1 MKKQEGNTS
10 LLPTNL
16 DAEHAI
22 INHLLNDCSLI
33 PYVLSQ
39 LKNDSFFNPTYR
51 IIFQTFREL
60 FEANETINI
69 TTLIEKLKEKNKLL
83 EIGGLKIILD
93 LSKDFGIRTGLEDY
107 IQIVKKNY
115 LRRVLIQFGENC
127 STLGYSK
134 DLNLE
139 TIFSKLE
146 NEFLQ
151 LIGEKNFEKL
161 NSSAEILKE
170 IYEEI
175 FSKKNNQETSYET
188 CYPDLDA
195 ILHGFQKADL
205 IIIAGRPSMGKTT
218 FSLNLAKNILE
229 KYQVPTI
236 IFSLE
241 MSKQQILY
249 RFLSNDSNIEEE
261 RLKSKQFTK
270 NQINK
275 LQKSWTKLAEFPLYI
290 EDNPNITINDI
301 RTKLQTIFSMT
312 KKTGI
317 VIIDYLQLMKVSSRN
332 ENRVQEI
339 SFLTR
344 NLKLLAKEFNIPIFL
359 LSQLSRNVESRVNK
373 RPMLSDLRES
383 GCIGKISEL
392 KKLTSCSWNQL
403 NIINQSSSFSFKGI
417 KPTYFLNFGKIRKI
431 KITGN
436 HKILTKTGWKRVS
449 EFDKNTEIFSFLE
462 KEKFLETP
470 KTRLWSYQKINNY
483 QYLGISPVYDKTI
496 PIFHNYIMEN
506 LVIHNSIEQDA
517 DIVIMIYREDYYTTK
532 SSASSQLTEII
543 IAKHRT
549 GPIGSAQ
556 LLFSPYTAT
565 FSNIKTN

>member
-1 MKKQEGNTS
+1 MKKQEEIAS

-39 LKNDSFFNPTYR
+39 LKNESFSNTIYF

-60 FEANETINI
+60 FEANQIINI
-69 TTLIEKLKEKNKLL
+69 TTLIEKLQENNKLL
-83 EIGGLKIILD
+83 KIGGLKTVLD
-93 LSKDFGIRTGLEDY
+93 LSKDFGIRSGLDDY

-115 LRRVLIQFGENC
+115 LRRILIQFGEKC
-127 STLGYSK
+127 SSLGYSK

-139 TIFSKLE
+139 AIFSKLE

-151 LIGEKNFEKL
+151 LIGEKKSEKL
-161 NSSAEILKE
+161 NSSAEILNQM
-170 IYEEI
+170 YEEI
-175 FSKKNNQETSYET
+175 FSKTNDQENTYES
-188 CYPDLDA
+188 CYPDLDS

-205 IIIAGRPSMGKTT
+205 IIIAGRPSMGKTA

-249 RFLSNDSNIEEE
+249 RFLSSDSKIEEE
-261 RLKSKQFTK
+261 RLKSRQLTK
-270 NQINK
+270 NQLNN

-301 RTKLQTIFSMT
+301 RTKLQTIFSVR

-359 LSQLSRNVESRVNK
+359 LSQLSRNVESRFNK

-383 GCIGKISEL
+383 GCIGKSSECDFL
-392 KKLTSCSWNQL
+392 NSCSWNQG
-403 NIINQSSSFSFKGI
+403 NVISQSSYFDFKGI
-417 KPTYFLNFGKIRKI
+417 KPTYFFDFGNNKKIQ
-431 KITGN
+431 ITGN
-436 HKILTKTGWKRVS
+436 HKVLTKIGWKRVS
-449 EFDKNTEIFSFLE
+449 EFNKNTEIISFFE
-462 KEKFLETP
+462 KKKFLESQTN
-470 KTRLWSYQKINNY
+470 KIWNYQKINKY
-483 QYLGISPVYDKTI
+483 KYLGISPVYDKTI
-496 PIFHNYIMEN
+496 PTFHNYIMEN

-517 DIVIMIYREDYYTTK
+517 DIVIMIYREDYYSTK
-532 SSASSQLTEII
+532 SSSSPSQLAEII

-556 LLFSPYTAT
+556 LNFSPYTAT
-565 FSNIKTN
+565 FSTIS

>member
-1 MKKQEGNTS
+1 MNKEQEIS
-10 LLPTNL
+10 SFLPKNL
-16 DAEHAI
+16 EAEHAI

-39 LKNDSFFNPTYR
+39 LKNESFSNPIYFL
-51 IIFQTFREL
+51 IFQTFREL
-60 FEANETINI
+60 FEAKQIINI
-69 TTLIEKLKEKNKLL
+69 TTLIEKLQEKNNLKK
-83 EIGGLKIILD
+83 IGGLKKILD
-93 LSKDFGIRTGLEDY
+93 LSKEFGIYSQLEDS
-107 IQIVKKNY
+107 IEIVKKNY
-115 LRRVLIQFGENC
+115 LRRILIQFGEKC

-134 DLNLE
+134 NLNLE

-146 NEFLQ
+146 TEFLQ
-151 LIGEKNFEKL
+151 VIGEKSFEEL
-161 NSSAEILKE
+161 NSSAEILNE
-170 IYEEI
+170 MYDEI
-175 FSKKNNQETSYET
+175 FIKKTEQQNRYES
-188 CYPDLDA
+188 CYPDLDS

-205 IIIAGRPSMGKTT
+205 IIIAGRPSMGKTA

-229 KYQVPTI
+229 KYQVPTV

-241 MSKQQILY
+241 MSKQQIIY
-249 RFLSNDSNIEEE
+249 RFLSSDSKIEQE
-261 RLKSKQFTK
+261 RLESRQLTK
-270 NQINK
+270 NQIEN
-275 LQKSWTKLAEFPLYI
+275 LRKSYKKLAQFPLYI
-290 EDNPNITINDI
+290 EDNPNLTINDI
-301 RTKLQTIFSMT
+301 RTKLQKVFSLR

-383 GCIGKISEL
+383 GCIGKSSKIDFL
-392 KKLTSCSWNQL
+392 PSCSWNQL
-403 NIINQSSSFSFKGI
+403 NVISQSSFFSFKGI
-417 KPTYFLNFGKIRKI
+417 KPIYFFYFGNKKKIQ
-431 KITGN
+431 ITGN

-449 EFDKNTEIFSFLE
+449 EFEKNTEIICFFEKELFLE
-462 KEKFLETP
+462 NPTKRFWNYE
-470 KTRLWSYQKINNY
+470 KINNY
-483 QYLGISPVYDKTI
+483 KYLGVSHVYDKTI

-517 DIVIMIYREDYYTTK
+517 DIVMMLYREDYYSPK
-532 SSASSQLTEII
+532 SSSSSQLTEVI

-556 LLFSPYTAT
+556 LVFSPYTAT
-565 FSNIKTN
+565 FNSI